1 MENIMS
7 DQLELLSWENCKKNH
22 PAFRHAFQDTAEDF
36 VPDRHEFMRRIDVEG
51 AFPINYESHPT
62 GRTRVGV
69 DNPLIKELVGDLK
82 PEQRVYR
89 EHGVAGFHIS

>member
-1 MENIMS
+1 MS

-36 VPDRHEFMRRIDVEG
+36 APDRHEFIRRVHVEG

-62 GRTRVGV
+62 GRTRIGV
-69 DNPLIKELVGDLK
+69 DSPLIKDINLSTE
-82 PEQRVYR
+82 ERVYR
-89 EHGVAGFHIS
+89 IHGEAGFHIS

>member
-1 MENIMS
+1 MS

-36 VPDRHEFMRRIDVEG
+36 APDRHEFMRRIDVEG

-62 GRTRVGV
+62 GRTRIGV
-69 DNPLIKELVGDLK
+69 DNPLIKDINLSTE
-82 PEQRVYR
+82 ERVYR
-89 EHGVAGFHIS
+89 IHGEAGFHIS